1 MYEIVMPQ
9 LSDSM
14 EEGKLVSWKVK
25 PGDSVKTGDVIA
37 EVESDK
43 AIMEVQTFKK
53 GTVKELLV
61 KEGDEAPVGTVIA
74 RIDVGSEQVATS
86 SEKPKE
92 NEERSKEQ
100 VVSSSEQLKSEQ
112 RVTSSEQPN
121 KNEEPNEKNVSSSSG
136 LTGVSSRESEKSVKT
151 PDQVRSDN
159 KPHPPSSII
168 HHPSAQG
175 ATVSPKARAKAAAY
189 GIDIDT
195 LMEHRPQQTL
205 HAEDIDAYLN
215 EHYFTPKALKLM
227 KMYHIDPSAFTL
239 DHKIDTQEMRT
250 YIDTNEIPLPKP
262 LTPMQKAVIAN
273 VTASAGKP
281 VYRVYEHLDAT
292 ELLKHEAK
300 YSMTVLLVK
309 LFAQTMMQFDHF
321 RAQLHEDAMQIFPNA
336 SIAVAVADEESLY
349 MPVIKDA
356 NRLTLHEIAQQLLAF
371 KTKLKNK
378 SFTAEDFV
386 GSTFGISNLGMF
398 GIERFDAMINKNDAA
413 IVAVGAT
420 VDDRLS
426 VTFTVDHRLING
438 YEAAEFVQTLKEA
451 AKDPKN
457 FKE

>member
-43 AIMEVQTFKK
+43 AIMEVQTFKN

-74 RIDVGSEQVATS
+74 RIDVGSEQLSTS
-86 SEKPKE
+86 SEKPRG
-92 NEERSKEQ
+92 N
-100 VVSSSEQLKSEQ
+100 EQ
-112 RVTSSEQPN
+112 RVVSSEQPN
-121 KNEEPNEKNVSSSSG
+121 KNEELGMRHEEPNGESSSSSSG
-136 LTGVSSRESEKSVKT
+136 LTGGSSRESEKSVKT

-159 KPHPPSSII
+159 KTHHQSSIL
-168 HHPSAQG
+168 HPPSAQG
-175 ATVSPKARAKAAAY
+175 VSPKARAKAAAY

-205 HAEDIDAYLN
+205 HAEDVDAYLN

-239 DHKIDTQEMRT
+239 DHKIDTQEVRT

-262 LTPMQKAVIAN
+262 MTPMQKAVIAN
-273 VTASAGKP
+273 VTASAAKP

-292 ELLKHEAK
+292 ELLEHEAK

-309 LFAQTMMQFDHF
+309 LFAQTMMQFEHF

-371 KTKLKNK
+371 KTKLKSK
-378 SFTAEDFV
+378 SFTADDFK

-413 IVAVGAT
+413 IAAIGAM
-420 VDDRLS
+420 VDNRLS

-438 YEAAEFVQTLKEA
+438 YEAAAFVQALKAA

>member
-25 PGDSVKTGDVIA
+25 PGDRVKTGDVIA

-43 AIMEVQTFKK
+43 AIMEVQTFKN

-74 RIDVGSEQVATS
+74 RIEVEGAGKNE
-86 SEKPKE
+86 EPKRE
-92 NEERSKEQ
+92 NEER
-100 VVSSSEQLKSEQ
+100 VVSSAQ
-112 RVTSSEQPN
+112 
-121 KNEEPNEKNVSSSSG
+121 PNEKTVSSSSG
-136 LTGVSSRESEKSVKT
+136 LSGGSSRESEKNIKT
-151 PDQVRSDN
+151 PNQVKSDN
-159 KPHPPSSII
+159 KTHPQSSILNY
-168 HHPSAQG
+168 PSAKG
-175 ATVSPKARAKAAAY
+175 AAVSPKARAKAAAY

-239 DHKIDTQEMRT
+239 DHKIDAEEVRT

-262 LTPMQKAVIAN
+262 LTPMQKAVIAT

-336 SIAVAVADEESLY
+336 SIAVAVADEENLY

-356 NRLTLHEIAQQLLAF
+356 NQLGLAEIARQLHVF
-371 KTKLKNK
+371 KEKLKNK
-378 SFTAEDFV
+378 GFTSEDFV

-413 IVAVGAT
+413 IVAIGAM
-420 VDDRLS
+420 VDNRLS

-438 YEAAEFVQTLKEA
+438 YEAAQFVQALKAA